1 MGKEGRKPSWVICD
15 KWCLPLVVCND
26 EILPRGGAS
35 AEKMHA
41 MESEGIN
48 NDEILKYD
56 ASMMQV

>member
-26 EILPRGGAS
+26 EILPQGGAS

-41 MESEGIN
+41 MESE
-48 NDEILKYD
+48 EMMKFS
-56 ASMMQV
+56 SMMQV